1 MTRPKVWAR
10 ALAVAL
16 AMIALGGCSTT
27 PSPATPAELLVGDD
41 CPDLV
46 EGGTQVH
53 FTDAHGASLSGVTL
67 GTGRTGVVLAH
78 MVDGDVCGW
87 LAYARQL
94 AKGGYRAMVFYFH
107 GFGTSGAGAD
117 GSSLD
122 GDVVAAANYL
132 RGHGAET
139 VALIGASMGATA
151 TVAAAAELTPPPA
164 VAISLSA
171 PQVFRGVDA
180 LEAARK
186 LTVPVLYA
194 AGQTD
199 GDFAAQAKAL
209 YDATPATTDRTIFIA
224 PTTAHGVGMV
234 GAPGS
239 QVRDEMD
246 KALRAHAPA

>member
-1 MTRPKVWAR
+1 
-10 ALAVAL
+10 
-16 AMIALGGCSTT
+16 MIALGGCSTT
-27 PSPATPAELLVGDD
+27 PSPAAPAELLVGDD

-46 EGGTQVH
+46 DGGTQVQ
-53 FTDAHGASLSGVTL
+53 FKDAHGASLSGVTL
-67 GTGRTGVVLAH
+67 GTGHTGVVLSH
-78 MVDGDVCGW
+78 MSDGDVCGW

-94 AKGGYRAMVFYFH
+94 AKAGYRTMVFYFH

-117 GSSLD
+117 GSTLD

-132 RGHGAET
+132 RGHGAQT
-139 VALIGASMGATA
+139 IALIGASMGATA
-151 TVAAAAELTPPPA
+151 TVAAAAKLSPPPA

-171 PQVFRGVDA
+171 PQVYQGVDA

-209 YDATPATTDRTIFIA
+209 YDATPATTDRTILIA
-224 PTTAHGVGMV
+224 PTTAHGVGLV
-234 GAPGS
+234 GVPGS
-239 QVRDEMD
+239 QVRDAMD
-246 KALRAHAPA
+246 KALKAHAPA